1 MTPIQWHRKR
11 LKSGMPVVAESML
24 DIIQAHAP
32 TTITNLIEE
41 IEKEKLGSRAHLYFN
56 LTWLRENGYV
66 KATTVENNLRTKM
79 ITFTPK
85 GAKYILGVTHD

>member
-1 MTPIQWHRKR
+1 MSPIQWHRKR
-11 LKSGMPVVAESML
+11 LKSHMPVVAEVML

-66 KATTVENNLRTKM
+66 KATTLENNLRTKM
-79 ITFTPK
+79 ITFTAR
-85 GAKYILGVTHD
+85 GTKYLEGISHD

>member
-1 MTPIQWHRKR
+1 
-11 LKSGMPVVAESML
+11 MPVVAEVML

-66 KATTVENNLRTKM
+66 KATTLENNLRTKM
-79 ITFTPK
+79 ITFTAR
-85 GAKYILGVTHD
+85 GTKYLEGISHD

>member
-1 MTPIQWHRKR
+1 
-11 LKSGMPVVAESML
+11 MPVVAESML

-79 ITFTPK
+79 ITFTSK
-85 GAKYILGVTHD
+85 GAKYILEIKHD

>member
-1 MTPIQWHRKR
+1 
-11 LKSGMPVVAESML
+11 MPVVAESML

-79 ITFTPK
+79 ITFTAK
-85 GAKYILGVTHD
+85 GSKYIAEITHD